1 MDKWRSFYTKP
12 CANLKSLLLSFTLH
26 NSQLLKFTVDFHSI
40 SCHLLHGSY
49 NKQTKNNADNNNS
62 NPNKLLSIHA
72 VHLSFMLTKSCFIQV
87 LLLSFHI
94 AKIRLPDD
102 ICLTAWNFLD
112 EKDSIKKATY
122 KHSVFTCQNI

>member
-1 MDKWRSFYTKP
+1 MH
-12 CANLKSLLLSFTLH
+12 LS
-26 NSQLLKFTVDFHSI
+26 KFTVDFHSI

-122 KHSVFTCQNI
+122 KHSNLIYELKYKDFFTISYNSPILIVNLMKESINHF